1 MDLTL
6 TDSERAFQEEWRAFL
21 ETNVPQKRVPY
32 DESGAWVEQSRHWQ
46 RTLAEPGWAVHG
58 WPKRWGGREGTP
70 VELMLYGHGLTT
82 VHHPRAY
89 TVTGTGWGG
98 ITLHYHGTG

>member
-46 RTLAEPGWAVHG
+46 RTLAEAGWAVPG
-58 WPKRWGGREGTP
+58 WPNRWGGREATP
-70 VELMLYGHGLTT
+70 VELMLYAHEPAT
-82 VHHPRAY
+82 VHPPRALN
-89 TVTGTGWGG
+89 VIGTRWGG
-98 ITLHYHGTG
+98 PPRRPHGT